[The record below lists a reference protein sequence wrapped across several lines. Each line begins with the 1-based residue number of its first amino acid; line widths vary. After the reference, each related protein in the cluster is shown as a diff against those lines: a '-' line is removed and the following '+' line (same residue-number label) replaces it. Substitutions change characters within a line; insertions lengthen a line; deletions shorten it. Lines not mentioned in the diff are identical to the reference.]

1 MPANF
6 DQVVKESSVL
16 VTIAEPVHLGS
27 LPPVHCILADKCIVA
42 IVEGFKLG
50 SSPSVVYRCHLL
62 LHGRDFSFDFL

>member
-27 LPPVHCILADKCIVA
+27 LPPVHRILMDESIMA
-42 IVEGFKLG
+42 IVEGFELG
-50 SSPSVVYRCHLL
+50 PSPSIVQRYHLL
-62 LHGRDFSFDFL
+62 L